1 MDAVPDNCDD
11 NSLCSFHPPCLE
23 KTRFFT
29 GLLVA
34 PFWTNLDFVI
44 VATATNAM
52 TDIPITGEAKF
63 YRIVETN

>member
-29 GLLVA
+29 GLLAAVKKVGC
-34 PFWTNLDFVI
+34 VI
-44 VATATNAM
+44 
-52 TDIPITGEAKF
+52 EQ
-63 YRIVETN
+63 EE